1 MISALD
7 GYNVCIFAY
16 GQTGSG
22 KTYTMIGPDKD
33 QGVFLRSLRTLFEA
47 RRDEKRC
54 VEMVKQ
60 EGVLCATLMLPRV
73 VVSTEPC
80 ATPLL

>member
-47 RRDEKRC
+47 RRDEKRY
-54 VEMVKQ
+54 VGMATE
-60 EGVLCATLMLPRV
+60 EDVLCATLMLPLV
-73 VVSTEPC
+73 VVSTELC
-80 ATPLL
+80 DTPLL